1 MSIAISE
8 EILQATGMNESQF
21 LQEIAL
27 LLYTK
32 EKLSLGKASKLA
44 RMGRMSFQSL
54 LAEHHIPIIYSVSD
68 FDADLDTLRQLGQL

>member
-8 EILQATGMNESQF
+8 DILQATAMNESQF

-32 EKLSLGKASKLA
+32 EKLSLSKASKLA
-44 RMGRMSFQSL
+44 RMERMSFQSL
-54 LAEHHIPIIYSVSD
+54 LAERHIPIHYSIAD
-68 FDADLDTLRQLGQL
+68 FDADLVTLRQL